1 MKPGNPNS
9 TSGDEP
15 NPGGEGRL
23 APEGGSK
30 VGRPD
35 AAQVMRPE
43 SPASERSTRPE
54 LNLNVTDR
62 GLQYGGATR
71 IEGPL
76 VFIERVRDVGYD
88 ETVEISDPAG
98 RPRMGR
104 VLDVSDSQAVVQVLE
119 GTTGLSNQTL
129 RARFLG
135 ESFRLP
141 VSRLMLGRVFDGLGR
156 PADGGAPPI
165 SADRRDVN
173 GMPINPYA
181 RRYPRE
187 FIQTGLSAIDGMN
200 ALVRGQ
206 KLPIFSGNG
215 LPHDRV
221 SAQIVRQAQL
231 LDKKVE
237 FSIVFAAMGV
247 KHDVAEFFIRNFRES
262 GALAR
267 AVMFFSLADAPSVE
281 RLLTPRVALTL
292 AEHLAFDCGQHV
304 LVLLSDM
311 TNYCESL
318 REVGTA
324 RGEIPGRKAYPG
336 YLYSD
341 LASIYER
348 AGRIEGSSGSIT
360 QMAILTMP
368 ADDISHPVPDLTG
381 YITEGQIV
389 LDRDLFQRG
398 VYPPIAG
405 LPSLS
410 RLMKDGVGRGYTRED
425 HQALASQLFACYAQ
439 VKRVRGLAD
448 VIGEEE
454 LSTLDRQY
462 LKFGVAFETRF
473 LSQGEYENRSI
484 QTTLELGWEVLS
496 LLPRDE
502 LHRVSDVLLKA
513 HCRTPEAKKP

>member
-1 MKPGNPNS
+1 M
-9 TSGDEP
+9 D
-15 NPGGEGRL
+15 
-23 APEGGSK
+23 
-30 VGRPD
+30 
-35 AAQVMRPE
+35 
-43 SPASERSTRPE
+43 
-54 LNLNVTDR
+54 NLFTGIEDR
-62 GLQYGGATR
+62 GLEYVGASR

-76 VFIERVRDVGYD
+76 VVVENVRDVGFD
-88 ETVEISDPAG
+88 EVVEIRDPAG
-98 RPRMGR
+98 NTRLGR
-104 VLDVSDSQAVVQVLE
+104 VLDVSGTHTVVQVLE
-119 GTTGLSNQTL
+119 GTTGLATKFL
-129 RARFLG
+129 RTRFLG

-141 VSRLMLGRVFDGLGR
+141 VSRRMLGRVFDGLGR
-156 PADGGAPPI
+156 PADGGPPPL

-173 GMPINPYA
+173 GMPINPFA

-206 KLPIFSGNG
+206 KLPVFSGNG

-221 SAQIVRQAQL
+221 SAQIIRQARL
-231 LDKKVE
+231 LDEQVE
-237 FSIVFAAMGV
+237 FSIVFAAMGI

-267 AVMFFSLADAPSVE
+267 AVMIFSLADAPSVE

-304 LVLLSDM
+304 LILLTDM

-324 RGEIPGRKAYPG
+324 RGEIPGRKGYPG

-341 LASIYER
+341 LASLYER
-348 AGRIEGSSGSIT
+348 AGRIEGSPGSIT

-398 VYPPIAG
+398 IYPPIAG

-410 RLMKDGVGRGYTRED
+410 RLMKDGVGKGFTRED
-425 HQALASQLFACYAQ
+425 HPILASQLFACYAY

-454 LSTLDRQY
+454 LSPLDKQY
-462 LKFGVAFETRF
+462 LKFGEAFEMEF
-473 LSQGEYENRSI
+473 LNQGEYENRSI
-484 QTTLELGWEVLS
+484 ERTLELGWDALSVL
-496 LLPRDE
+496 PQEE
-502 LHRVSDVLLKA
+502 LHRVSDELLKK
-513 HCRTPEAKKP
+513 HYRMKRDTGEAACAV

>member
-1 MKPGNPNS
+1 MAHF
-9 TSGDEP
+9 D
-15 NPGGEGRL
+15 
-23 APEGGSK
+23 
-30 VGRPD
+30 
-35 AAQVMRPE
+35 
-43 SPASERSTRPE
+43 
-54 LNLNVTDR
+54 LNIADH
-62 GLQYGGATR
+62 GLQYVGSTR

-76 VFIERVRDVGYD
+76 VVIERVRDVGFD
-88 ETVEISDPAG
+88 EIAEINDSTG
-98 RPRMGR
+98 HPRLGR
-104 VLDVSDSQAVVQVLE
+104 VLDISRSQAVVQILE
-119 GTTGLSNQTL
+119 GTTGLSNQAL
-129 RARFLG
+129 HARFLG

-141 VSRLMLGRVFDGLGR
+141 VSRQMLGRVFDGLGR
-156 PADGGAPPI
+156 PADGCPP
-165 SADRRDVN
+165 ALAAELRDVN
-173 GMPINPYA
+173 GLPINPYA

-206 KLPIFSGNG
+206 KLPVFSGNG

-221 SAQIVRQAQL
+221 SAQIVRQARL
-231 LDKKVE
+231 LEEQVE

-292 AEHLAFDCGQHV
+292 AEHLAFDCGHHV
-304 LVLLSDM
+304 LVLLTDM

-324 RGEIPGRKAYPG
+324 RGEIPGRKGYPG

-341 LASIYER
+341 LASVYER

-360 QMAILTMP
+360 QIPILTMP

-410 RLMKDGVGRGYTRED
+410 RLMKDGIGKGYTRED
-425 HQALASQLFACYAQ
+425 HPTLASQLFAAYAY

-454 LSTLDRQY
+454 LSPIDKTY
-462 LKFGVAFETRF
+462 LKFGEAFETQF
-473 LSQGEYENRSI
+473 LNQGEYENRSI
-484 QTTLELGWEVLS
+484 TTTLERGWDVLS
-496 LLPRDE
+496 LLPPDE
-502 LHRVSDVLLKA
+502 LHRVSAALLQQHYRKSVQGSNEPA
-513 HCRTPEAKKP
+513 AAPTATR

>member
-1 MKPGNPNS
+1 MTDFNF
-9 TSGDEP
+9 
-15 NPGGEGRL
+15 
-23 APEGGSK
+23 
-30 VGRPD
+30 
-35 AAQVMRPE
+35 
-43 SPASERSTRPE
+43 
-54 LNLNVTDR
+54 NLEDR
-62 GLQYGGATR
+62 GLQYIGAAR

-76 VFIERVRDVGYD
+76 VVVERVHDVGFD
-88 ETVEISDPAG
+88 EMVEIIDPEG
-98 RPRMGR
+98 RPRLGR
-104 VLDVSDSQAVVQVLE
+104 VLDISEAHAVVQVLE
-119 GTTGLSNQTL
+119 GTSGLANQTL
-129 RARFLG
+129 RTRFLG

-141 VSRLMLGRVFDGLGR
+141 VSRQMLGRVFDGLGR
-156 PADGGAPPI
+156 PADGGPPAL

-173 GMPINPYA
+173 GMPINPFA

-221 SAQIVRQAQL
+221 SAQIVRQARL
-231 LDKKVE
+231 LEEQVE

-247 KHDVAEFFIRNFRES
+247 KHDVAEFFIRNFRDS
-262 GALAR
+262 GALGR

-304 LVLLSDM
+304 LVLLTDM

-324 RGEIPGRKAYPG
+324 RGEIPGRKGYPG

-341 LASIYER
+341 LASLYER
-348 AGRIEGSSGSIT
+348 AGRIESSTGSIT
-360 QMAILTMP
+360 QIPILTMP

-410 RLMKDGVGRGYTRED
+410 RLMKDGVGKGYTRED
-425 HQALASQLFACYAQ
+425 HPALASQLFACYAY

-448 VIGEEE
+448 VIGEAE
-454 LSTLDRQY
+454 LGPLDQQY
-462 LKFGVAFETRF
+462 LKFGEAFETRF
-473 LSQGEYENRSI
+473 LNQGEFENRSI
-484 QTTLELGWEVLS
+484 ATTLELGWEMLA

-502 LHRVSDVLLKA
+502 LHRVSDGLLKEHYRA
-513 HCRTPEAKKP
+513 AVETQVVASAAGSG

>member
-1 MKPGNPNS
+1 MNS
-9 TSGDEP
+9 AFDIE
-15 NPGGEGRL
+15 
-23 APEGGSK
+23 
-30 VGRPD
+30 
-35 AAQVMRPE
+35 
-43 SPASERSTRPE
+43 
-54 LNLNVTDR
+54 DR
-62 GLQYGGATR
+62 GLQYVGAAR

-76 VFIERVRDVGYD
+76 VVVERVRDVGYD
-88 ETVEISDPAG
+88 EVVEILDATG
-98 RPRMGR
+98 HPRIGR
-104 VLDVSDSQAVVQVLE
+104 VLDISETQAVVQVLE
-119 GTTGLSNQTL
+119 GTTGLSTRTF

-141 VSRLMLGRVFDGLGR
+141 VSKQMLGRVFDGLGR
-156 PADGGAPPI
+156 PADGGPAAL
-165 SADRRDVN
+165 SADRCDVN

-187 FIQTGLSAIDGMN
+187 FIQTGVSAIDGMN
-200 ALVRGQ
+200 AMVRGQ

-221 SAQIVRQAQL
+221 SAQVVRQARL
-231 LDKKVE
+231 LEEQVE

-247 KHDVAEFFIRNFRES
+247 KHDVAEFFIRNFRDS

-267 AVMFFSLADAPSVE
+267 TVMFFSLADAPSVE

-304 LVLLSDM
+304 LILLTDM

-324 RGEIPGRKAYPG
+324 RGEIPGRKGYPG

-348 AGRIEGSSGSIT
+348 AGRIEGSPGSIT

-389 LDRDLFQRG
+389 MDRDLFQRG

-410 RLMKDGVGRGYTRED
+410 RLMKDGVGKGYTRED
-425 HQALASQLFACYAQ
+425 HPSLASQLFACYAY

-454 LSTLDRQY
+454 LSPLDKLY
-462 LKFGVAFETRF
+462 LKFGEVFEMRF
-473 LSQGEYENRSI
+473 INQGEYENRSI
-484 QTTLELGWEVLS
+484 ETTLEIGWDVLS
-496 LLPRDE
+496 TLPQDE
-502 LHRVSDVLLKA
+502 LHRISDALIKQHYREKAEASVS
-513 HCRTPEAKKP
+513 TPPA

>member
-1 MKPGNPNS
+1 MS
-9 TSGDEP
+9 A
-15 NPGGEGRL
+15 L
-23 APEGGSK
+23 AF
-30 VGRPD
+30 D
-35 AAQVMRPE
+35 IQ
-43 SPASERSTRPE
+43 
-54 LNLNVTDR
+54 DR
-62 GLQYGGATR
+62 GLQYIGAAR
-71 IEGPL
+71 VDGPL
-76 VFIERVRDVGYD
+76 LVVERPRDVGYD
-88 ETVEISDPAG
+88 EVTEVVDAAG
-98 RPRMGR
+98 VLRLGR
-104 VLDVSDSQAVVQVLE
+104 VLDVGEEAAVVQVLE
-119 GTTGLSNQTL
+119 GTAGLSTQTV
-129 RARFLG
+129 RTRFLG
-135 ESFRLP
+135 ESFQLP
-141 VSRLMLGRVFDGLGR
+141 VTRAMLGRIFDGLGR
-156 PADGGAPPI
+156 PVDGGPPVL
-165 SADRRDVN
+165 AAARRDVN
-173 GMPINPYA
+173 GLPLNPYA

-221 SAQIVRQAQL
+221 SAQIVRQARL
-231 LDKKVE
+231 LDEKMD
-237 FSIVFAAMGV
+237 FSVVFAAMGV
-247 KHDVAEFFIRNFRES
+247 KHDVAEFFARNFRES

-292 AEHLAFDCGQHV
+292 AEHLAFECEQHV
-304 LVLLSDM
+304 LVLLTDM

-324 RGEIPGRKAYPG
+324 RGEIPGRKGYPG

-341 LASIYER
+341 LASLYER
-348 AGRIEGSSGSIT
+348 AGRIEGSAGSIT

-410 RLMKDGVGRGYTRED
+410 RLMKDGVGPGYTRED
-425 HQALASQLFACYAQ
+425 HAVLASQLFACYAY

-454 LSTLDRQY
+454 LSPLDKQY
-462 LKFGVAFETRF
+462 LRFGEAFETRF
-473 LSQGEYENRSI
+473 LNQGEFENRTI
-484 QTTLELGWEVLS
+484 QTTLALGWDVLS
-496 LLPRDE
+496 LVPRDE
-502 LHRVSDVLLKA
+502 LHRVSEVFLDRYYAKEPPADPNDRAKAAEQALLTRRPAQSPAPGSPGRNGEPKG
-513 HCRTPEAKKP
+513 